1 MKKAEFEKR
10 VQEFYESEKEQTC
23 LVKPTKGNSSGKLG
37 LLYESKCKLYLGL
50 TRGKNTITGNGKLD
64 ARTRG
69 YDVEFK
75 QGCSPIE
82 QLFHQKPDYVVY
94 SPDFLADDAVEKV
107 SYVLTG
113 DGFMTVLENA
123 GLIRIKKMTDG
134 SIKRTIQT
142 YKNSNK
148 KYNLFLDLLEEYNVM
163 TLEEFRD
170 TLKKMRG

>member
-1 MKKAEFEKR
+1 M
-10 VQEFYESEKEQTC
+10 
-23 LVKPTKGNSSGKLG
+23 
-37 LLYESKCKLYLGL
+37 
-50 TRGKNTITGNGKLD
+50 
-64 ARTRG
+64 
-69 YDVEFK
+69 
-75 QGCSPIE
+75 
-82 QLFHQKPDYVVY
+82 
-94 SPDFLADDAVEKV
+94 
-107 SYVLTG
+107 TG